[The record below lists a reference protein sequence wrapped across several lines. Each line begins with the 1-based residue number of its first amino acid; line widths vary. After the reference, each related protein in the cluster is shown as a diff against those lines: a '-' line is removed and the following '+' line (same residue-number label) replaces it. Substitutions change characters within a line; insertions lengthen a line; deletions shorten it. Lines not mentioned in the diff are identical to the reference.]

1 MRNDSLYHTDLET
14 NSDEHN
20 KVYAAEELTFNVTE
34 DILIQMEDKDI
45 SKSEL
50 ADKLGKTKS
59 YISQL
64 LSGSRNMTL
73 RTLSDICFALN
84 IKPTVTFEDEARTA
98 IESKPILKKEACGWQ
113 DVVNDFNGFTDTLIH
128 GNGTLNKS
136 NVIVRVQKEFWRKAA

>member
-1 MRNDSLYHTDLET
+1 MRNDSLYHTET
-14 NSDEHN
+14 EMNSDEHN
-20 KVYAAEELTFNVTE
+20 KIYAAEELTFNVTE
-34 DILIQMEDKDI
+34 DILIQMEDAEI

-84 IKPTVTFEDEARTA
+84 IKPTITFEDEARTSIA
-98 IESKPILKKEACGWQ
+98 SKPILKKEACGWQ
-113 DVVNDFNGFTDTLIH
+113 DVVTDFNGFTDTLIH
-128 GNGTLNKS
+128 GTGKLNKS